1 MFQDLL
7 ALKPTSRRQGQ
18 KLDERRGLPQ
28 PSRILPDDPP
38 VYPDAKTA
46 E

>member
-1 MFQDLL
+1 MFQNLL

-18 KLDERRGLPQ
+18 ELDKRRSLPQ
-28 PSRILPDDPP
+28 PPRILPDDPP
-38 VYPDAKTA
+38 AYPDAKTA